1 MNTIICIKIKPFLI
15 KWIPI
20 LYVYNNSI
28 MQHDRLQNLNVL
40 ILHCTRIPSD
50 LISYCIIVVSKCI
63 MSKTFFFNTLV
74 PQYPLESEDKT
85 SKLF

>member
-28 MQHDRLQNLNVL
+28 MQRDRLQNLNVL
-40 ILHCTRIPSD
+40 ILHYTRIPSD
-50 LISYCIIVVSKCI
+50 LISFKVVSKCI
-63 MSKTFFFNTLV
+63 MSKTIFFNTLV
-74 PQYPLESEDKT
+74 PLYPLESEDKT
-85 SKLF
+85 PKLF